1 VWNDTVSLLFDLLYV
16 SAGVAGSPVWL
27 YKLALSKKMRAVMRG
42 KFADPP
48 RREPPQDAF
57 WVHCASLGE
66 VLLARGLIDGLGDAL
81 PGWQPM
87 ISYNTPTAL
96 ETVKKHFPGHIHFY
110 SPIDLSWFV
119 SRALD
124 RLHPSLILLMEL
136 ELWPNLIL
144 LAMRRGIPVAV
155 VNGRIT
161 EKAAARYRL
170 VRSLFKPVLDAVDVF
185 AMQSVEYADRIA
197 ALGAD
202 PARIHVTGS
211 MKYDNVSTDQ
221 QRDAELAAEL
231 GIGPSA
237 PVIVGGCTYA
247 GEDEA
252 LIATYRELRAA
263 NDGLRLILAPRHPER
278 LKAVEAAIA
287 DAGLPSARR
296 SQLSQ
301 GVPPESA
308 MDDAV
313 LLVDTI
319 GELERVYSLATVA
332 FVGGSLI
339 PRGGHNIM
347 EPAGRGKPVLVGP
360 HTANFAD
367 AVADLNQ
374 AGGLDI
380 LSGERDLRLRI
391 AELVAD
397 PEQARDMG
405 HRARDTILH
414 RKGATG
420 RTIDLLT
427 PLARPRL

>member
-1 VWNDTVSLLFDLLYV
+1 MSLLFDLLYI

-27 YKLALSKKMRAVMRG
+27 YKLAISEKMRAVMRG
-42 KFADPP
+42 KFAVPP
-48 RREPPQDAF
+48 RRESSQDAF
-57 WVHCASLGE
+57 LAHCASLGE
-66 VLLARGLIDGLGDAL
+66 VLLARGLIEGLGDAL

-96 ETVKKHFPGHIHFY
+96 ATVKKHFPGHIHFY
-110 SPIDLSWFV
+110 SPIDLSRYV
-119 SRALD
+119 SRGLD
-124 RLHPSLILLMEL
+124 RLRPSLILLMEL

-144 LAMRRGIPVAV
+144 LARRRGIPVAV
-155 VNGRIT
+155 VNGRIS
-161 EKAAARYRL
+161 EKAAARYGL

-185 AMQSVEYADRIA
+185 AMQSAEYADRIA

-202 PARIHVTGS
+202 PARVHVTGS

-221 QRDAELAAEL
+221 RRDAELALEL
-231 GIGPSA
+231 GIEPSV

-252 LIATYRELRAA
+252 LIAVYRELRVG

-287 DAGLPSARR
+287 DAGLPSVRR
-296 SQLSQ
+296 SQLSR
-301 GVPPESA
+301 GAPPGAA
-308 MDDAV
+308 MDNAV
-313 LLVDTI
+313 LLVDTV
-319 GELERVYSLATVA
+319 GELERIYSLATVA

-367 AVADLNQ
+367 AVTDLNQ
-374 AGGLDI
+374 AGGLEI
-380 LSGERDLRLRI
+380 LSGERELRRRI

-397 PEQARDMG
+397 PTLARDIG
-405 HRARDTILH
+405 SRAREAILQQ
-414 RKGATG
+414 KGATR
-420 RTIDLLT
+420 RTIDLLI
-427 PLARPRL
+427 PLTKPR